1 LAISF
6 EQFRRKTVKTYPNQP
21 INILTT
27 NKPNMLKSIL
37 SLTILATAFLAVA
50 PSANAQMK
58 IGTLDMNAIFTQY
71 YKTKDAEAKLNEAR
85 AAAKKELDDR
95 LETLKKSMDDI
106 NKINADIEK
115 PELSNDAKGKMTKS
129 RDEKVNDAR
138 NLDRE
143 ITEFRGTRER
153 QLQEQFVRMR
163 KDIIDEIM
171 KVVNDKVKNTG
182 FDIVFDKSGMSMG
195 QIPVL
200 VYSRGDL
207 DFSKEIVDTLN
218 KNAPKSTTPAP

>member
-1 LAISF
+1 
-6 EQFRRKTVKTYPNQP
+6 
-21 INILTT
+21 
-27 NKPNMLKSIL
+27 MLKSIL
-37 SLTILATAFLAVA
+37 SITILATALFAVA
-50 PSANAQMK
+50 PSANAENK

-95 LETLKKSMDDI
+95 LETLKKAMDEI
-106 NKINADIEK
+106 NKINTDLEK
-115 PELSNDAKGKMTKS
+115 PELSKDAQAKATKN
-129 RDEKVNDAR
+129 RDDKVNDAR

-171 KVVNDKVKNTG
+171 AVVNAKVKATG

-200 VYSRGDL
+200 IYSRTDL
-207 DFSKEIVDTLN
+207 DFSKDIVDTLN
-218 KNAPKSTTPAP
+218 KNAPKDAPKANPAP

>member
-1 LAISF
+1 
-6 EQFRRKTVKTYPNQP
+6 
-21 INILTT
+21 
-27 NKPNMLKSIL
+27 MLKSIL
-37 SLTILATAFLAVA
+37 SVAILAAAFTAFV
-50 PSANAQMK
+50 PSANAQVKM
-58 IGTLDMNAIFTQY
+58 GTLDMNAIFTQY
-71 YKTKDAEAKLNEAR
+71 YKTKDAETKLNEAR

-106 NKINADIEK
+106 NKINADLEK
-115 PELSNDAKGKMTKS
+115 PELSKDAKDKATKS

-171 KVVNDKVKNTG
+171 KVVNSKVSAAG
-182 FDIVFDKSGMSMG
+182 YDVVFDKSGMSMG
-195 QIPVL
+195 QIPVIIF
-200 VYSRGDL
+200 SRPEF
-207 DFSKEIVDTLN
+207 DFSKEIVETLN
-218 KNAPKSTTPAP
+218 KNAPKTPAGN

>member
-1 LAISF
+1 
-6 EQFRRKTVKTYPNQP
+6 
-21 INILTT
+21 
-27 NKPNMLKSIL
+27 MLKSIL
-37 SLTILATAFLAVA
+37 SITILATALFAVA
-50 PSANAQMK
+50 PSANAQIK

-71 YKTKDAEAKLNEAR
+71 YKTKDAETKLNEAR

-95 LETLKKSMDDI
+95 LDTLKKAMDEI
-106 NKINADIEK
+106 NKINTDLEK
-115 PELSNDAKGKMTKS
+115 PELSKDAKDKATKN

-171 KVVNDKVKNTG
+171 SVVNAKIKATG

-200 VYSRGDL
+200 IYSRTDL
-207 DFSKEIVDTLN
+207 DFSKDIVDTLN
-218 KNAPKSTTPAP
+218 KNAPKDAPKANPAP

>member
-1 LAISF
+1 
-6 EQFRRKTVKTYPNQP
+6 
-21 INILTT
+21 
-27 NKPNMLKSIL
+27 MLKSIL
-37 SLTILATAFLAVA
+37 SITILATALCAVA
-50 PSANAQMK
+50 PSANAQNIK

-71 YKTKDAEAKLNEAR
+71 YKTKDAEATLNEAR
-85 AAAKKELDDR
+85 AAD
-95 LETLKKSMDDI
+95 
-106 NKINADIEK
+106 KINADLEK
-115 PELSNDAKGKMTKS
+115 PELSKDAKDKATKS

-171 KVVNDKVKNTG
+171 KVVNDKVKATG

-200 VYSRGDL
+200 IYSRADL
-207 DFSKEIVDTLN
+207 DFSKDIVDTLN
-218 KNAPKSTTPAP
+218 KNAPKEAPKAP

>member
-1 LAISF
+1 
-6 EQFRRKTVKTYPNQP
+6 
-21 INILTT
+21 
-27 NKPNMLKSIL
+27 MLKSIL
-37 SLTILATAFLAVA
+37 SAALVAAALVAIA
-50 PSANAQMK
+50 PSAQAQVK

-71 YKTKDAEAKLNEAR
+71 YKTKDAETKLNEAR

-95 LETLKKSMDDI
+95 LETLKKSMDEI
-106 NKINADIEK
+106 NKINADLEK
-115 PELSNDAKGKMTKS
+115 PELSKDAKDKAMKG

-171 KVVNDKVKNTG
+171 KIVNDKVKAAAY
-182 FDIVFDKSGMSMG
+182 DIVFDKSGMSMG

-200 VYSRGDL
+200 IYSRSDL
-207 DFSKEIVDTLN
+207 DFSKDIVDTLN
-218 KNAPKSTTPAP
+218 KTAPKSPAAAN

>member
-1 LAISF
+1 
-6 EQFRRKTVKTYPNQP
+6 
-21 INILTT
+21 
-27 NKPNMLKSIL
+27 MLKSIL
-37 SLTILATAFLAVA
+37 SAALVAAAAVA
-50 PSANAQMK
+50 IVPSAQAQVK

-71 YKTKDAEAKLNEAR
+71 YKTKDAETKLNEAR

-95 LETLKKSMDDI
+95 LETLKKSMDEI
-106 NKINADIEK
+106 NKINADLEK
-115 PELSNDAKGKMTKS
+115 PELSKEAKDKAMKG

-171 KVVNDKVKNTG
+171 KIVNDKVKAAG
-182 FDIVFDKSGMSMG
+182 YDIVFDKSGMSMG

-200 VYSRGDL
+200 IYSRSDL
-207 DFSKEIVDTLN
+207 DFSKDIVDTLN
-218 KNAPKSTTPAP
+218 KTAPKSPAAAN

>member
-1 LAISF
+1 
-6 EQFRRKTVKTYPNQP
+6 
-21 INILTT
+21 
-27 NKPNMLKSIL
+27 MLKSIL
-37 SLTILATAFLAVA
+37 SIAVLATALLAAA
-50 PSANAQMK
+50 PAANAQVK

-71 YKTKDAEAKLNEAR
+71 YKTKDAETKLNEAR

-106 NKINADIEK
+106 NKINADLEK
-115 PELSNDAKGKMTKS
+115 PELSKDSKDKSTKS

-171 KVVNDKVKNTG
+171 KIVNDKVKASG
-182 FDIVFDKSGMSMG
+182 YDIVFDKSGMSMG

-200 VYSRGDL
+200 IYSRTDL

-218 KNAPKSTTPAP
+218 KNAPKATPAP